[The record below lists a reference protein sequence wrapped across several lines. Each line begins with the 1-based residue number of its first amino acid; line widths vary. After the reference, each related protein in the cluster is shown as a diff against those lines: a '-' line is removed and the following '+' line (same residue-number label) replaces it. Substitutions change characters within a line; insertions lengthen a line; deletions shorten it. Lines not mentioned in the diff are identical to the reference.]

1 MPDPSLVGNSESDQP
16 NTTYGKLDT
25 ITWGAIVLNHQTGHW
40 TVRTE
45 LPIKYEIVQTNDL
58 LDPANPELCA
68 LPGGGRSDA
77 TRLVILDDSIRDLY
91 GQSIENYFEVNGVPV
106 DYLTLP
112 ATEEAK
118 SIESVLKVVWKL
130 DEVGTQRVST
140 PPVVI
145 GGGVL
150 ADVVGLAA
158 SLYRRGIPYI
168 RVPTTLLGQVDVSAS
183 AKTGINHRGYR
194 NRLGTYS
201 PPPLTLIDLGFL
213 GTLPPRQLRNGMA
226 EIFKMALVRDPYL
239 FELLEEHGGEL
250 IESRFQEGKANEA
263 GDSVARDVIGRSV
276 SRMVEELEP
285 NLWEKNLQR
294 PADYGHSFSP
304 LVEMRALPEL
314 LHGEA
319 VAMDCVFSAVLA
331 TGRGLLGD
339 ADRTRIVGAA
349 RRLGLR
355 TSHPLFCDS
364 DLLAEA
370 LADTTRHRNGQQNLP
385 MLTRIGGVCFL
396 NDITANEI
404 KEAATEMSRLLE
416 EEHGT
421 LEAAGATR

>member
-1 MPDPSLVGNSESDQP
+1 
-16 NTTYGKLDT
+16 
-25 ITWGAIVLNHQTGHW
+25 VLNHLTDQW
-40 TVRTE
+40 TVQTE
-45 LPIKYEIVQTNDL
+45 LSIKYEIVQTPGL

-68 LPGGGRSDA
+68 LPDGGRGDA
-77 TRLVILDDSIRDLY
+77 TRLVVLDDTIHDLY
-91 GQSIENYFEVNGVPV
+91 GHRIENYFEVNAVAV

-118 SIESVLKVVWKL
+118 SIESVLQVVRKL
-130 DEVGTQRVST
+130 DEIGTQRVST
-140 PPVVI
+140 PPIVI

-201 PPPLTLIDLGFL
+201 PPPRTLIDLGFL
-213 GTLPPRQLRNGMA
+213 GTLPQRQLRNGIG
-226 EIFKMALVRDPYL
+226 EIFKMALVRDLRL
-239 FELLEEHGGEL
+239 FELLEEYGGAL
-250 IESRFQEGKANEA
+250 IESRFQDGTGEKNGA
-263 GDSVARDVIGRSV
+263 GDGVAREVIGRSI
-276 SRMVEELEP
+276 SGMVEELEP

-319 VAMDCVFSAVLA
+319 VAMDCAFSAVLA
-331 TGRGLLGD
+331 TGRGLLRD
-339 ADRTRIVGAA
+339 ADRNRIVGAA

-355 TSHPLFCDS
+355 TSHPLFCDP
-364 DLLAEA
+364 DLLTEA

-385 MLTRIGGVCFL
+385 MLTGIGGICFL
-396 NDITANEI
+396 NDITASEI
-404 KEAATEMSRLLE
+404 KEAATEMRRLLE
-416 EEHGT
+416 EEHAT
-421 LEAAGATR
+421 METAGATR

>member
-1 MPDPSLVGNSESDQP
+1 MRSR
-16 NTTYGKLDT
+16 
-25 ITWGAIVLNHQTGHW
+25 WGAVVPNHQTGQW
-40 TVRTE
+40 AVQTE
-45 LPIKYEIVQTNDL
+45 LSIKYEIVQAPGL

-68 LPGGGRSDA
+68 LPSGGRSDA
-77 TRLVILDDSIRDLY
+77 TRLVVLDDSIHELY
-91 GQSIENYFEVNGVPV
+91 GHSIENYFEVNAVPV
-106 DYLTLP
+106 NYLTLP
-112 ATEEAK
+112 ATEEDK
-118 SIESVLKVVWKL
+118 SIDSVLKVVRKL
-130 DEVGTQRVST
+130 DEIGTQRVST

-183 AKTGINHRGYR
+183 AKTGINHQGYR

-201 PPPLTLIDLGFL
+201 PPPRTLIDLEFL
-213 GTLPPRQLRNGMA
+213 GTLPSRQLRNGMG
-226 EIFKMALVRDPYL
+226 EIFKMALVRDLGL
-239 FELLEEHGGEL
+239 FELLEEYGGGL
-250 IESRFQEGKANEA
+250 IESRFQGVTGETNRP
-263 GDSVARDVIGRSV
+263 GDGVAREVIGRSI
-276 SRMVEELEP
+276 SGMVEELEP

-331 TGRGLLGD
+331 TGRGLLRD
-339 ADRTRIVGAA
+339 ADRNRIVVAA

-355 TSHPLFCDS
+355 TSHPLFCDP
-364 DLLAEA
+364 DLLTEA

-396 NDITANEI
+396 NDITASEMS
-404 KEAATEMSRLLE
+404 EAATEMRRLLD
-416 EEHGT
+416 EEHAT
-421 LEAAGATR
+421 TETAGATR